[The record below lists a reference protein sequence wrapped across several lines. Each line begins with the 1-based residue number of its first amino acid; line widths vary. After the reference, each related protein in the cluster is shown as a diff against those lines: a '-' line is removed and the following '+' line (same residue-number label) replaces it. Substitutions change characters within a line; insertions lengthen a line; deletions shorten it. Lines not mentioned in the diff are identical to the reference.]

1 VVKSIDTTLCYEVDA
16 MHKYY
21 VRADNVSEYQE
32 TDSKLQGEDVARRIA
47 EIKGRIHRFYIAW
60 NILDRGILDVGALA
74 AAHVHSLDVL
84 NSRLRDKYHGT
95 DLTWTPERIG
105 QLVESLEGA
114 RIPLPHASPMRTVPM
129 RTASPSPRQ
138 DEAHER
144 AQEAVEELVTALATF
159 YNAWQ
164 IAKDEDDVK
173 TLARDYVHKQHLLAA
188 KLQAEFYGTDMS
200 WPRTPLAARIEH
212 VRRDEEGRQASLL
225 LRKKSHE
232 LAKALQL
239 ATTKMKA
246 FYAAWGF
253 PRNAQ
258 EFASLASQYVAAP
271 ADFDA
276 ALRLK
281 YHGTDSSWQVDD
293 IAAMA
298 ETIRQR
304 EDADKLQVLLL
315 KLVCRSVLQCVAVCC
330 SVLMPMRCRVCSTN
344 WCPFTLF
351 GRRS

>member
-1 VVKSIDTTLCYEVDA
+1 MCGLI
-16 MHKYY
+16 MFRKYQG
-21 VRADNVSEYQE
+21 A
-32 TDSKLQGEDVARRIA
+32 DSKVQGEDVARRIA

-60 NILDRGILDVGALA
+60 KILDRGIVDVGALA
-74 AAHVHSLDVL
+74 AAHVHSLEVL
-84 NSRLRDKYHGT
+84 NARLRDKYHGT

-105 QLVESLEGA
+105 QLVELLEGA
-114 RIPLPHASPMRTVPM
+114 HILLPHASAMRTVPM
-129 RTASPSPRQ
+129 RAASPSTRQ
-138 DEAHER
+138 DGAHER

-188 KLQAEFYGTDMS
+188 KLQAEFHGTDMS
-200 WPRTPLAARIEH
+200 WPRAPLAARIEH
-212 VRRDEEGRQASLL
+212 VRRDEKQRRASLL
-225 LRKKSHE
+225 LRKQAHE

-239 ATTKMKA
+239 ATAKMKA
-246 FYAAWGF
+246 FYAAWGI

-258 EFASLASQYVAAP
+258 ELAPLASQYVAAP

-276 ALRLK
+276 ALRSK

-298 ETIRQR
+298 QTIRQR
-304 EDADKLQVLLL
+304 EDADELQVLLL
-315 KLVCRSVLQCVAVCC
+315 KLLCRSVLQCVAVC
-330 SVLMPMRCRVCSTN
+330 
-344 WCPFTLF
+344 
-351 GRRS
+351 